1 MKPIKQ
7 SLVFLLMIVVVQSAP
22 AQIEIG
28 LIGGLSRSG
37 LSGDK
42 PNNATYT
49 TLTGIGIGGL
59 VETKISQFV
68 YVGIQPMALQRGS
81 KIAYKVKDERDPVDS
96 LKFKIDYLTLPLMFK
111 VYGNNQKTYLI
122 SGIDVGF
129 PVSASIQNLDGSG
142 KEDVLERLKSVD
154 ILVNFGFGVRL
165 PMNRFM
171 LAFELRYVQG
181 LLNLNEPAEEG
192 TSPLD
197 FIIRSSGFQLFSSIS
212 LPLGKSD

>member
-1 MKPIKQ
+1 MKSLKLNFAFIVLILIIQ
-7 SLVFLLMIVVVQSAP
+7 SGF
-22 AQIEIG
+22 AQFNVGI
-28 LIGGLSRSG
+28 IGGLNRSG

-42 PNNATYT
+42 PANATYT
-49 TLTGIGIGGL
+49 TLNGIGIGGIL
-59 VETKISQFV
+59 ETKVSKYV
-68 YVGIQPMALQRGS
+68 HVGIQPMYLQRGS
-81 KIAYKVKDERDPVDS
+81 KVAYKVKDERDPVDS

-129 PVSASIQNLDGSG
+129 PISASIETLDGSE
-142 KEDVLERLKSVD
+142 KEDVLDRLKSVD

-192 TSPLD
+192 ASPLD